1 MNDETQGETGKLDVS
16 QRHKVLWP
24 SLSEVFSSPSYFLAF
39 GLGSGLLRPGSGT
52 WGSILAA
59 LLWPL
64 LSTLPW
70 GVLGVLILVSF
81 VVGCVVCDQAGKR
94 LGVDDHVGMV
104 WDEMVAV
111 WMLFWVLPQNLP
123 VLILGFV
130 LFRFFDVTKP
140 YPIRTLDARLK
151 GGFGVMMD
159 DVLAALFA
167 WVLTLGILLVLSYL
181 GVGV

>member
-1 MNDETQGETGKLDVS
+1 MDDESPGARGKLDVS
-16 QRHKVLWP
+16 QRHKVPWP
-24 SLSEVFSSPSYFLAF
+24 SLSEVLRQPSYFLAF
-39 GLGSGLLRPGSGT
+39 GLGSGLVRPGSGT

-64 LSTLPW
+64 LSSLPW
-70 GVLGVLILVSF
+70 GVLGGLILVSF

-111 WMLFWVLPQNLP
+111 WMLFWVLPQSLP
-123 VLILGFV
+123 VLVLGLV
-130 LFRFFDVTKP
+130 LFRFFDVRKP

-159 DVLAALFA
+159 DVVAALYA
-167 WVLTLGILLVLSYL
+167 WMLTLGILLGLTYS